1 MLFVVYL
8 TFIVKHD
15 ILSNVM
21 VDRMR
26 LEDIERYNRLLE
38 IYGGLLSDKAR
49 DLLTDYIR
57 YGLSITEIADLRKVS
72 KQSVS
77 LTLRRALKKLNTLEK
92 HIGMLE
98 LITLLEKECYEV
110 LEKWE
115 RQRGD
120 RVV

>member
-1 MLFVVYL
+1 
-8 TFIVKHD
+8 
-15 ILSNVM
+15 M

>member
-1 MLFVVYL
+1 MILSA
-8 TFIVKHD
+8 KHD

-21 VDRMR
+21 VDRMN
-26 LEDIERYNRLLE
+26 LKDIEIYNRLLE

-57 YGLSITEIADLRKVS
+57 YGLSITEIADIRKIS

-77 LTLRRALKKLNTLEK
+77 LTIRRALKKLNTLEK
-92 HIGMLE
+92 HVGMLN
-98 LITLLEKECYEV
+98 LMILLEKECYEV

-120 RVV
+120 QVV